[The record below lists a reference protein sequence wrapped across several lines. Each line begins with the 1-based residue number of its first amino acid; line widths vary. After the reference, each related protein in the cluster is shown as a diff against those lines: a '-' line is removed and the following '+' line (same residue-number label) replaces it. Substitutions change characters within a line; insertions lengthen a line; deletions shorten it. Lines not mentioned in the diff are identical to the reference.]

1 MDCDQQSQ
9 GLQDPAF
16 TAYHNDVSLIGRQ
29 AFIEAYHLVDLYNC
43 YTDKHND
50 HWTLYNYNHPDV
62 LERCIHQAPN
72 LMIFGDLNSDKHW

>member
-1 MDCDQQSQ
+1 MDCDQQPQ

-16 TAYHNDVSLIGRQ
+16 TPYYNDVSLIGRQ

-50 HWTLYNYNHPDV
+50 HWTPYNYNHPDV
-62 LERCIHQAPN
+62 LERRIWQAPD
-72 LMIFGDLNSDKHW
+72 LEIIGDLDSDECW